1 MSYNLGGGECPPLQS
16 PQPQH
21 QFVSTSTT
29 FTTDS
34 SSPGSGLLLAPLPDG
49 VLGLVREGGV
59 PGPGLAL
66 PPAIVQITQ
75 PLSRAA
81 LSESVTAL
89 TSRPGASGDCV
100 TQVTSVSLRST
111 PISIPARAQPQQLH
125 SASVTLSR
133 QTAASP
139 LLEDDL
145 GAGDYITLTSNN
157 TALVFN
163 SISATQSH
171 DRGTSLIQ
179 WMITYFQDIFS
190 EVPLDSI
197 TLDSDRGLDVESPV
211 SLNTANSNTRV
222 IFTSSLGSQSQTA
235 SGFNVSASGSGL
247 RFPGSASISSG
258 VSITSLSSHS
268 PQPCISSTA
277 QLVTIS
283 QGSIS
288 LPVVGVGHGGQL
300 LTQSPAS
307 GVAPD
312 ADQFSSDP
320 GYPGTEPLPTLM
332 SPREVSLLSP
342 TMTRDQMMSSTMMPR
357 DQMLASNVNPM
368 PKLMAVTD
376 RKDQI
381 MSSSRG
387 SQTFLLSSRFNNPLS
402 DQLLS
407 TMISPTDAIIS
418 SPSQISSL
426 PGELLATS
434 SGPLSASQAKDQL
447 STISS
452 PPAKHCGQFGP
463 GSSGPLMSPLLSPGA
478 QDSLPLSPSLG
489 RDQLGPLSPS
499 SPLQLPP
506 SSPLPSQHVEAWD
519 EDKSGENMEDCDNT
533 GIHTLLLR

>member
-1 MSYNLGGGECPPLQS
+1 M
-16 PQPQH
+16 
-21 QFVSTSTT
+21 
-29 FTTDS
+29 
-34 SSPGSGLLLAPLPDG
+34 
-49 VLGLVREGGV
+49 
-59 PGPGLAL
+59 
-66 PPAIVQITQ
+66 
-75 PLSRAA
+75 
-81 LSESVTAL
+81 
-89 TSRPGASGDCV
+89 
-100 TQVTSVSLRST
+100 
-111 PISIPARAQPQQLH
+111 
-125 SASVTLSR
+125 
-133 QTAASP
+133 
-139 LLEDDL
+139 
-145 GAGDYITLTSNN
+145 
-157 TALVFN
+157 
-163 SISATQSH
+163 
-171 DRGTSLIQ
+171 
-179 WMITYFQDIFS
+179 
-190 EVPLDSI
+190 
-197 TLDSDRGLDVESPV
+197 ESPV

-247 RFPGSASISSG
+247 RFPGSVSISSG
-258 VSITSLSSHS
+258 VSITSLPSHS

-307 GVAPD
+307 APD

-320 GYPGTEPLPTLM
+320 GYPGPEPLPTLM

-368 PKLMAVTD
+368 PKMMAVTD

-387 SQTFLLSSRFNNPLS
+387 SQTFLLSSRFNNPLL

-426 PGELLATS
+426 PGELLGTS
-434 SGPLSASQAKDQL
+434 SGPLSASQAKEDQL

-452 PPAKHCGQFGP
+452 PPAKHCGQFGGP
-463 GSSGPLMSPLLSPGA
+463 GSVSVGGPLMSPLLSPGA

-506 SSPLPSQHVEAWD
+506 SSPLPSQQAEAWD
-519 EDKSGENMEDCDNT
+519 EDKSGEDMDSCDST
-533 GIHTLLLR
+533 GIHSLLLR